1 MSITELESM
10 GRYIVVIILL
20 SCNVVNAQLISLSG
34 SVTDNEG
41 NPLSYATIALK
52 STTYGT
58 SSSEDGSYELRNIE
72 PGQYTLEVSFVGFS
86 SHTQEIKLPEDSQ
99 TPKHISLETS
109 EVLMD
114 DLVISGTM
122 KQVQRSQSPVPVE
135 VYTTSFFKKNPTSN
149 MFEAL
154 QNLNG
159 VRPQINCS
167 VCNTGDIQING
178 LDGPYTMI
186 LIDGV
191 PIVSSLATVY
201 GLSGIPS
208 SLIDRMEVV
217 KGPASSLYGS
227 EAIGG
232 LINIITKT
240 PETADQLSVDV
251 MTTSWLES
259 NIDLGTKVQLGDLGS
274 VLLGANYFNYD

>member
-1 MSITELESM
+1 M

-135 VYTTSFFKKNPTSN
+135 VYTTSFFKKIQPLICLRHSKISTECAHRSTVVYVILVIYRST
-149 MFEAL
+149 AL
-154 QNLNG
+154 
-159 VRPQINCS
+159 
-167 VCNTGDIQING
+167 
-178 LDGPYTMI
+178 M
-186 LIDGV
+186 
-191 PIVSSLATVY
+191 AH
-201 GLSGIPS
+201 IP
-208 SLIDRMEVV
+208 
-217 KGPASSLYGS
+217 
-227 EAIGG
+227 
-232 LINIITKT
+232 
-240 PETADQLSVDV
+240 
-251 MTTSWLES
+251 
-259 NIDLGTKVQLGDLGS
+259 
-274 VLLGANYFNYD
+274 

>member
-1 MSITELESM
+1 
-10 GRYIVVIILL
+10 
-20 SCNVVNAQLISLSG
+20 
-34 SVTDNEG
+34 
-41 NPLSYATIALK
+41 
-52 STTYGT
+52 
-58 SSSEDGSYELRNIE
+58 
-72 PGQYTLEVSFVGFS
+72 
-86 SHTQEIKLPEDSQ
+86 
-99 TPKHISLETS
+99 
-109 EVLMD
+109 
-114 DLVISGTM
+114 
-122 KQVQRSQSPVPVE
+122 
-135 VYTTSFFKKNPTSN
+135 
-149 MFEAL
+149 
-154 QNLNG
+154 
-159 VRPQINCS
+159 
-167 VCNTGDIQING
+167 
-178 LDGPYTMI
+178 MI